1 MKHSLGK
8 LFDFENLFL
17 NDGMVLDFIK
27 LFQIS
32 EVALAPGGQIFEHK
46 QYCNEISYI
55 VSGSALFYTN
65 DTAFNVAK
73 GDIHVISGG
82 DRHKIVA
89 GNCEKMRYICLGF
102 DFANVPEKYKN
113 VCGFY
118 GASPMYVQKSGGDI
132 RQLFDMLV
140 NEFYENS
147 QMQMYTAEN
156 IIKLIL
162 IKVFLLFE
170 KNSKNEDLKK
180 NITLKNITLFQIIK
194 YIDANIYKVKT
205 VREAALALNF
215 NESYVSHI
223 FKREMGISLLSYI
236 KQKKLEA
243 AKNLIEKKK
252 MSITEI
258 SQILNFDS
266 PQSLSR
272 AFKKEFGKTP
282 TQYRYMD
289 K

>member
-17 NDGMVLDFIK
+17 NDGVVLDFIT

-46 QYCNEISYI
+46 QYCHEISYI

-65 DTAFNVAK
+65 DTVFNVAK

-102 DFANVPEKYKN
+102 DFANMPEKYKN
-113 VCGFY
+113 VCDFY

-147 QMQMYTAEN
+147 QMQLDAAEN

-162 IKVFLLFE
+162 IKLFFLFE
-170 KNSKNEDLKK
+170 KTGKNSDLKK
-180 NITLKNITLFQIIK
+180 NI
-194 YIDANIYKVKT
+194 
-205 VREAALALNF
+205 
-215 NESYVSHI
+215 
-223 FKREMGISLLSYI
+223 SL
-236 KQKKLEA
+236 KKLEV

-282 TQYRYMD
+282 TQYRHMD

>member
-1 MKHSLGK
+1 MRHSLGK
-8 LFDFENLFL
+8 LFDFESLFL
-17 NDGMVLDFIK
+17 NDGVVLDFIK

-32 EVALAPGGQIFEHK
+32 EVALAPGGQIFEHR
-46 QYCNEISYI
+46 QYCHEISYI

-65 DTAFNVAK
+65 DTAFNAAK
-73 GDIHVISGG
+73 GDIHVISKG

-89 GNCEKMRYICLGF
+89 GNCEKVRYICLGF
-102 DFANVPEKYKN
+102 DFATLPEKHKN
-113 VCGFY
+113 VCAFY
-118 GASPMYVQKSGGDI
+118 GVSPTYVQKSGDDI

-140 NEFYENS
+140 SEFYENS
-147 QMQMYTAEN
+147 RLQMYAAEN

-162 IKVFLLFE
+162 IKVFSLF
-170 KNSKNEDLKK
+170 KKTDKKEDLKR
-180 NITLKNITLFQIIK
+180 NISLKNITLFQIIK
-194 YIDANIYKVKT
+194 YIDANIYNVKT
-205 VREAALALNF
+205 VREVASALNF

-223 FKREMGISLLSYI
+223 FKRELGIPPLAYI

-243 AKNLIEKKK
+243 AKNLIDKKK

-258 SQILNFDS
+258 SQVLNFDS

-282 TQYRYMD
+282 TQYRYTD